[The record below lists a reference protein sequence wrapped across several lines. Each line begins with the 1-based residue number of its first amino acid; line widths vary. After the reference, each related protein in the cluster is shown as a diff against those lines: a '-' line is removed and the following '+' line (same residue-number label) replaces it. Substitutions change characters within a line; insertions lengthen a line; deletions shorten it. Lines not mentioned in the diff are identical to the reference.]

1 MSNDVKSLIRSMIN
15 EIVDKVFVNSK
26 KFEVDLKELEEKEE
40 DDYFDYS
47 AIDRRRITKNSQYV
61 IVSLI

>member
-15 EIVDKVFVNSK
+15 EIVEKVFVNSK